1 VSAGFGIG
9 SRAERTFH
17 VDDAA
22 IVAFAAVSGDRNP
35 VHLDDAYAAT
45 TPFGGRVAHGMLTA
59 SFFSALLANEVP
71 GPGVVYLG
79 QRLRF
84 TAPVRPGDDVRCEV
98 CVTAWD
104 EGRRRAT
111 LATRAWVGDVQ
122 VVDGEA
128 TVLVPA
134 EASLRG

>member
-1 VSAGFGIG
+1 MSAPFGIG

-22 IVAFAAVSGDRNP
+22 IAAFAAVSGDRNP
-35 VHLDDAYAAT
+35 AHLDEAWAAAT
-45 TPFGGRVAHGMLTA
+45 PFRGRVAHGMLTA
-59 SFFSALLANEVP
+59 SHLSALLGNDMP
-71 GPGVVYLG
+71 GPRGIYLG

-98 CVTAWD
+98 EVTAWD
-104 EGRRRAT
+104 ESRRRAT
-111 LATRAWVGDVQ
+111 IATRAWVGDTQ

-128 TVLVPA
+128 SVLVPDGGA
-134 EASLRG
+134 EV

>member
-1 VSAGFGIG
+1 MSGPLRIG
-9 SRAERTFH
+9 SRAERTVH
-17 VDDAA
+17 VSDATIA
-22 IVAFAAVSGDRNP
+22 AFAAVSGDRNP

-45 TPFGGRVAHGMLTA
+45 TPFRGRVAHGMLTA
-59 SFFSALLANEVP
+59 AYFSALIAGDLP
-71 GPGVVYLG
+71 GPGTIYLG

-98 CVTAWD
+98 EVTAWD

-111 LATRAWVGDVQ
+111 LATRAWVGETL

-128 TVLVPA
+128 SVLVPA
-134 EASLRG
+134 DAKV